1 MKTSINLVSKKRR
14 PSEFHRRFFLASI
27 IFFSV
32 VFILSAGL
40 VGYRLVLQ
48 IQMEELTAEE
58 AQLTSDVNSDPEKK
72 VKFLTVRERLS
83 EIQDIMK
90 KRQNLNTRVESVAQT
105 LPADVGVRLI
115 ESDKN
120 IVKVRVSA
128 SDLVSLDN
136 LIDQRIEE
144 YASER
149 NRGVKRVELTGFN
162 LNPKTLLYE
171 ASFTIEFT

>member
-162 LNPKTLLYE
+162 LNPETLLYE

>member
-32 VFILSAGL
+32 VFISSAGL

-83 EIQDIMK
+83 EIQDIMN

-115 ESDKN
+115 ESDEN

-149 NRGVKRVELTGFN
+149 NRGVKRVELTGFS
-162 LNPKTLLYE
+162 LNPENLLYE